1 MLARRVGMLGML
13 STCTPVLLSVDRTA
27 GKPTATTVKGELMD
41 LKKAYVKPKLRRL
54 GLLRRLTCFSF

>member
-1 MLARRVGMLGML
+1 MLGML

-41 LKKAYVKPKLRRL
+41 PKKAYVKPKLRRL